1 MYIYADILII
11 TNIYSNFFLLK
22 ATAKIT
28 HNMLRNGKCV
38 FSALVGSLFS
48 LVILLPELNTFTL
61 LIIRISSAALM
72 VMIAFSGK
80 NCSEL
85 YKIGLIFFFISFLF
99 AGTGYAF
106 SLLDN
111 GSRMIFHNSM
121 LYVNISLLTLVISTI
136 AAYTALTIFRKFM
149 DSSNEFDGDFSIIII
164 NGDKQ
169 VKLKAVCD
177 SCNNLSDSFTGKP
190 VIICCKSSVE
200 PLFEEKELVG
210 AMTMINSSK
219 SCRKW
224 RFIPFS
230 TIDSNGLVP
239 SFRPTGLYIKN
250 NETGK
255 IKYLEAYIGVVER
268 ELDHAIFNP
277 KILSKC

>member
-22 ATAKIT
+22 ATAKLT
-28 HNMLRNGKCV
+28 HIALRNSKCV
-38 FSALVGSLFS
+38 IAAMIGSLFS
-48 LVILLPELNTFTL
+48 LVILLPELNTFALL
-61 LIIRISSAALM
+61 LIRIVSAALM
-72 VMIAFSGK
+72 VTVAFSGK
-80 NCSEL
+80 ASSEL
-85 YKIGLIFFFISFLF
+85 YRIGLIFFFISFLF
-99 AGTGYAF
+99 AGTEYAF

-111 GSRMIFHNSM
+111 GSRMVFHNSM

-136 AAYTALTIFRKFM
+136 AAYTTLTIFRKFL
-149 DSSNEFDGDFSIIII
+149 DRNNEFDGDFSVIII

-177 SCNNLSDSFTGKP
+177 SCNNLSDSFSGKP
-190 VIICCKSSVE
+190 VIICSKTSIE

-210 AMTMINSSK
+210 AMAMNGSSE
-219 SCRKW
+219 SCRRW
-224 RFIPFS
+224 RVIPFS
-230 TIDSNGLVP
+230 TIDSSGLVP
-239 SFRPTGLYIKN
+239 SFRPTGIYIKN

-255 IKYLEAYIGVVER
+255 IQYTEAYIGVVER

-277 KILSKC
+277 KILTL

>member
-22 ATAKIT
+22 ATAKLT
-28 HNMLRNGKCV
+28 HNALRNSKCII
-38 FSALVGSLFS
+38 SAIVGSLFS

-61 LIIRISSAALM
+61 LLVRIISAALM
-72 VMIAFSGK
+72 VIVAFSGRES
-80 NCSEL
+80 SEL
-85 YKIGLIFFFISFLF
+85 YRIGLIFFFISFLF
-99 AGTGYAF
+99 AGTEYAF

-111 GSRMIFHNSM
+111 GSRTIFHNSM

-136 AAYTALTIFRKFM
+136 TAYTALTLFRRFM
-149 DSSNEFDGDFSIIII
+149 DRSNQFDGDYSVIII

-177 SCNNLSDSFTGKP
+177 SCNNLSDSFSGKP
-190 VIICCKSSVE
+190 VIICGKSSVE

-210 AMTMINSSK
+210 AMAMNGSGE

-224 RFIPFS
+224 RVIPFS
-230 TIDSNGLVP
+230 TIDSSGLVP
-239 SFRPTGLYIKN
+239 SFRPTGIYIKN

-255 IKYLEAYIGVVER
+255 LHYMEAYIGVVER

-277 KILSKC
+277 KIL

>member
-22 ATAKIT
+22 ATAKLT
-28 HNMLRNGKCV
+28 HNALRNSKCV
-38 FSALVGSLFS
+38 AAAIVGSLFS

-61 LIIRISSAALM
+61 LLIRIISAALM
-72 VMIAFSGK
+72 VIVAFSGRES
-80 NCSEL
+80 SEL

-99 AGTGYAF
+99 AGTEYAF

-111 GSRMIFHNSM
+111 GGRTVFHNSM

-136 AAYTALTIFRKFM
+136 TAYTALTLFRRFM
-149 DSSNEFDGDFSIIII
+149 DRSNEFDGDFSVIII

-177 SCNNLSDSFTGKP
+177 SCNNLSDSFSGKP
-190 VIICCKSSVE
+190 VIICGKNSVE

-210 AMTMINSSK
+210 AMAMNVSGE

-224 RFIPFS
+224 RVIPFS
-230 TIDSNGLVP
+230 TIDSSGLVP
-239 SFRPTGLYIKN
+239 SFRPTGIYIKN

-255 IKYLEAYIGVVER
+255 IQYTEAYVGVVER
-268 ELDHAIFNP
+268 ELDHAIINP
-277 KILSKC
+277 KILT